1 MNKNVLIGV
10 GLIGAGLFLA
20 KRAADNGKIVPVLSK
35 VFPPKPQSAPST
47 ASFSGM
53 SAAESWNA

>member
-20 KRAADNGKIVPVLSK
+20 KRAADKGKVVPILSK
-35 VFPPKPQSAPST
+35 VFPIE
-47 ASFSGM
+47 
-53 SAAESWNA
+53 AARLAL

>member
-20 KRAADNGKIVPVLSK
+20 KRAADKGKVVPILSK
-35 VFPPKPQSAPST
+35 VFPPKPQLAPPTS
-47 ASFSGM
+47 SFSGM
-53 SAAESWNA
+53 SAKTWDT